1 MASIFK
7 PATREQVGLLIG
19 LAGVSGGG
27 KTFSAFRLASGIA
40 GDKPFAVI
48 DTENRRALHYAD
60 QFKFDHCELR
70 EPFTPDAY
78 AEAITAADTAN
89 YPVIIVDSASHEWS
103 GDGGC
108 LDMQDAELDR
118 MAGTDWKKR
127 EACKMAA
134 WIKPKM
140 AHKKMVSKLLQ
151 VKAHLILCFRA
162 EPKIEMVKIDGKMVI
177 QEKQSLTGLNG
188 YIPISE
194 KNLPFELT
202 ASFLLIPDA
211 PGIPKPIKLQ
221 EQHRAMFPLDRP
233 INEETGRKIAE
244 WARGGSAKPSI
255 TLREVLAEI
264 EKIQSKKDG
273 QRIGLM
279 VDGLS
284 EDDKNTAR
292 KAYKARLLTLEGSA
306 KVTEEGPNP
315 VPSREPPNITA
326 EFLLKRFQ
334 ATHDVDVLD
343 ADATLIETIE
353 DAAMKKDLSLAYRT
367 KRSELVGM

>member
-1 MASIFK
+1 MSAIFK

-27 KTFSAFRLASGIA
+27 KTFSAFRMASGIS

-48 DTENRRALHYAD
+48 DTENRRALHYSD

-78 AEAITAADTAN
+78 AEAIAAADAAN
-89 YPVIIVDSASHEWS
+89 YPIIIVDSASHEWS
-103 GDGGC
+103 GTGGC
-108 LDMQDAELDR
+108 LDMQEEELDR
-118 MAGTDWKKR
+118 MAGAEWKKR
-127 EACKMAA
+127 EACRMAS

-162 EPKIEMVKIDGKMVI
+162 EPKIEMVKVDGKMVI

-202 ASFLLIPDA
+202 ASFLLTPDA

-221 EQHRAMFPLDRP
+221 EQHRAMFPLDKP

-244 WARGGSAKPSI
+244 WARGGSPKPEI
-255 TLREVLAEI
+255 TLREVLAA
-264 EKIQSKKDG
+264 
-273 QRIGLM
+273 IGSMTTEEERKTAGEMAGKL
-279 VDGLS
+279 L
-284 EDDKNTAR
+284 EDDKRAAR
-292 KAYKARLLTLEGSA
+292 VAYRERCIVLDHQPKSL
-306 KVTEEGPNP
+306 
-315 VPSREPPNITA
+315 REPPSISA
-326 EFLLKRFQ
+326 EVLLKRFQ
-334 ATHDVDVLD
+334 STRDVDVLD

-353 DAAMKKDLSLAYRT
+353 DAAMKEDLSLAYRT
-367 KRSELVGM
+367 KRSELTGM

>member
-1 MASIFK
+1 MSAIFK
-7 PATREQVGLLIG
+7 SATREQVGLLIG

-27 KTFSAFRLASGIA
+27 KTFSAFRLASGIS

-70 EPFTPDAY
+70 EPFIPDAY
-78 AEAITAADTAN
+78 AEAIAAADAAD

-118 MAGTDWKKR
+118 MAGNDWKKR

-151 VKAHLILCFRA
+151 VKAHLVLCFRA
-162 EPKIEMVKIDGKMVI
+162 EPKIEMMKIDGKMVI

-202 ASFLLIPDA
+202 ASFLLTPDA

-221 EQHRAMFPLDRP
+221 EQHRAMFPLDKP

-255 TLREVLAEI
+255 TFHEVLSEI

-273 QRIGLM
+273 QRIVAM

-284 EDDKNTAR
+284 EDDKNAAR
-292 KAYKARLLTLEGSA
+292 KAYKARLLALEGSA
-306 KVTEEGPNP
+306 KVTEEGQYPILP
-315 VPSREPPNITA
+315 KGPLNITA

-334 ATHDVDVLD
+334 STRDVDVLD
-343 ADATLIETIE
+343 ADATLIETIA
-353 DAAMKKDLSLAYRT
+353 DVAMREDLSVAYKA
-367 KRSELVGM
+367 KRNELVGM